1 MVEEGEMT
9 YNHWLAKM

>member
-1 MVEEGEMT
+1 MT